1 MDNRK
6 KLRTKYR
13 SCFILYA
20 FITAL
25 ILSGCG
31 TGIKTYIG
39 ETYEN
44 DSNYVNRETSIAL
57 SDDQTISAGV
67 SDNENT
73 MIFLSED
80 KVIVDDT
87 ERVSPAEAGI
97 REESLELIED
107 IIETDIDHGF
117 TSAQLAVMRDG
128 KLVYENA
135 WGKLNTYH
143 QDGSEDTESDPV
155 TTDTLYDLAS
165 VSKMFG
171 VNYAIQKLETDG
183 KLDLDDTVE
192 SYLGTRFS
200 EDVIEIHYTEGEN
213 ADLETQREWK
223 SNITLRDLLR
233 HQGGFPA
240 DPRYCNPHLNTEA
253 QKYDPDG
260 TNLLYAGND
269 ADEKTK
275 EATIEA
281 ICRTPLL
288 YKPGTQTLYSDV
300 DYMILGEVV
309 EQVTGEDLDT
319 CLKETFCKPMG
330 LTHIT
335 YNPLENGFSKEDCAA
350 TELNG
355 NTRDGYVSFDGIR
368 TYTLQGE
375 VHDEKAYYSMGGVSG
390 HAGLF
395 ANAREVAE
403 LANIMLTGYCGEE
416 MVFSQEVID
425 EFTAPQSD
433 KYSNWGLGWWRQG
446 NMQRAKYFGTKA
458 CADTIGHQGWT
469 GTLVMIDPE
478 KKLVIAFLTNKIN
491 SPVTDI
497 KKDANRFDGNWYT
510 TASLGF
516 VPEILYTGLDGS
528 DDVTDKLERVLD
540 KLIEDSESA
549 VKPGM
554 GEDHPA
560 MRNLRSKEEVKE
572 RFEISH

>member
-1 MDNRK
+1 
-6 KLRTKYR
+6 
-13 SCFILYA
+13 
-20 FITAL
+20 
-25 ILSGCG
+25 
-31 TGIKTYIG
+31 
-39 ETYEN
+39 
-44 DSNYVNRETSIAL
+44 
-57 SDDQTISAGV
+57 
-67 SDNENT
+67 
-73 MIFLSED
+73 
-80 KVIVDDT
+80 
-87 ERVSPAEAGI
+87 
-97 REESLELIED
+97 
-107 IIETDIDHGF
+107 
-117 TSAQLAVMRDG
+117 
-128 KLVYENA
+128 
-135 WGKLNTYH
+135 
-143 QDGSEDTESDPV
+143 
-155 TTDTLYDLAS
+155 
-165 VSKMFG
+165 
-171 VNYAIQKLETDG
+171 
-183 KLDLDDTVE
+183 
-192 SYLGTRFS
+192 
-200 EDVIEIHYTEGEN
+200 
-213 ADLETQREWK
+213 
-223 SNITLRDLLR
+223 
-233 HQGGFPA
+233 
-240 DPRYCNPHLNTEA
+240 
-253 QKYDPDG
+253 
-260 TNLLYAGND
+260 
-269 ADEKTK
+269 
-275 EATIEA
+275 
-281 ICRTPLL
+281 
-288 YKPGTQTLYSDV
+288 
-300 DYMILGEVV
+300 MILGKVV

-330 LTHIT
+330 LIHIT
-335 YNPLENGFSKEDCAA
+335 YNPLENGFTKEDCAA

-416 MVFSQEVID
+416 LVFSQEVID